1 MLDEQSLIK
10 SKLAK
15 RDELRDAI
23 HHSVGDAESLF
34 SIDSDLLQIITYLL
48 IQLIESMKSETAED
62 HIQAIISRLD
72 TDVLNTLGLLSESL
86 KDKSLIFPI
95 DVKRKFKSE
104 EDIFNGLKDRYTK
117 TSNHLSDYY
126 DDTTPIVNNEA
137 DDVNNS

>member
-1 MLDEQSLIK
+1 
-10 SKLAK
+10 
-15 RDELRDAI
+15 
-23 HHSVGDAESLF
+23 HSVGDAESLF

-117 TSNHLSDYY
+117 TSSHLSDYY
-126 DDTTPIVNNEA
+126 DDTTPVVNNEA